1 MNTLPDTHVREASG
15 CPSPITIWQTL
26 LTRLL
31 DQHYGLTLN
40 DTPFADERVIEQHIE
55 AGISLCDAVNFLVEK
70 YALVRTDQPGF
81 SAGAPS
87 QLINSID
94 ILRARRA
101 TGLMTR
107 DNYRTVNNITL
118 GKHPGGETMKLAL
131 TLEADSINAQAL
143 NMGRIVVDVDGIE
156 LAELINK
163 VAENG
168 YSLRVV
174 NERDATE
181 TPATSA
187 SPHQLPEDNTVI
199 QSVMP
204 LTTET
209 ALDILIAWLQD
220 NIDCESG
227 IIFDNDEDK
236 TDSVALLPCIEQA
249 REDVRTLRHLQLLH
263 QNR

>member
-1 MNTLPDTHVREASG
+1 
-15 CPSPITIWQTL
+15 
-26 LTRLL
+26 
-31 DQHYGLTLN
+31 
-40 DTPFADERVIEQHIE
+40 
-55 AGISLCDAVNFLVEK
+55 
-70 YALVRTDQPGF
+70 
-81 SAGAPS
+81 
-87 QLINSID
+87 
-94 ILRARRA
+94 
-101 TGLMTR
+101 
-107 DNYRTVNNITL
+107 
-118 GKHPGGETMKLAL
+118 MKLAL
-131 TLEADSINAQAL
+131 TLEADSVNVQAL
-143 NMGRIVVDVDGIE
+143 NMGRIVVDIDGVN

-163 VAENG
+163 AAENG
-168 YSLRVV
+168 DSLRVV
-174 NERDATE
+174 DDRDSTG
-181 TPATSA
+181 TPATYA

-236 TDSVALLPCIEQA
+236 TDSAALLPCIEQA

>member
-1 MNTLPDTHVREASG
+1 MNMM
-15 CPSPITIWQTL
+15 
-26 LTRLL
+26 
-31 DQHYGLTLN
+31 
-40 DTPFADERVIEQHIE
+40 
-55 AGISLCDAVNFLVEK
+55 ISYQE
-70 YALVRTDQPGF
+70 LVRTF
-81 SAGAPS
+81 
-87 QLINSID
+87 LN
-94 ILRARRA
+94 
-101 TGLMTR
+101 
-107 DNYRTVNNITL
+107 V
-118 GKHPGGETMKLAL
+118 
-131 TLEADSINAQAL
+131 QAL
-143 NMGRIVVDVDGIE
+143 NMGRIVVDIDGVN

-163 VAENG
+163 AAENG
-168 YSLRVV
+168 DSLRVV
-174 NERDATE
+174 DDRDSTE
-181 TPATSA
+181 TPATYA

-236 TDSVALLPCIEQA
+236 TDSAALLPCIEQA